1 MTEYNS
7 SVNYEKHF
15 LVNCLK
21 LNNKL
26 LPMDICN
33 TIKDYLF
40 YDTDTSRKILF
51 VRQQKRGIVTYFE
64 ENMRFY
70 NSVSCCKCGDF
81 QMTILKNGVETCLQ
95 NIVPSIKCK
104 CNEYSMWLQGTI
116 E

>member
-15 LVNCLK
+15 LVNYLR
-21 LNNKL
+21 LDNKL

-51 VRQQKRGIVTYFE
+51 VRQQKIGIVTYFE

-70 NSVSCCKCGDF
+70 NSVSCQKCGDF
-81 QMTILKNGVETCLQ
+81 QMTISKTGVGMRF
-95 NIVPSIKCK
+95 NSIVPSIRCK
-104 CNEYSMWLQGTI
+104 CFEYSMWLQGII